1 MVSTGAEATTDESRL
16 AEATARVGSTLRG
29 KWKLDALL
37 GLGGMAAVYAA
48 THRNGIRGAVKILD
62 ATVARNAT
70 MRERFLREG
79 YVANSVEH
87 PSAVLVLD
95 DDATEDGCVYLV
107 MELLE
112 GSTLEELSAAAGGRL
127 PAREVVTATAQV
139 LDALVSAHARGIVH
153 RDLKPDNLFVT
164 SGGLLKVLDFGIAR
178 LLEGEI
184 ALSIT
189 QTGVPMGTP
198 AFMSPEQ
205 ARGRAKHVDAQS
217 DVYSVGATM
226 FTLLSGEL
234 VHGKDVTISEYVA
247 ATFTTQARS
256 LATVA
261 PEVPAPIVAVVDRAL
276 RLEKSERFASAAE
289 MLAALGEAHLAAFG
303 EPLPA
308 APTPAPRA
316 GRGSLV
322 SLHEIKSL
330 TPVSKRMHSDAAATL
345 PPPAPEPTRRSPARV
360 AIAAIAFAAVGAAG
374 TYGIVRHRDAREI
387 PTSHVAAA
395 IVSAHD
401 VAPTPPPP
409 PVETV
414 APAAMTTTMTTTIAA
429 SVEAPR
435 PHATA
440 SAAVHLAKSAVAPQ
454 AKPSAVPSASAAPPV
469 DVFDRR
475 Y

>member
-1 MVSTGAEATTDESRL
+1 
-16 AEATARVGSTLRG
+16 
-29 KWKLDALL
+29 
-37 GLGGMAAVYAA
+37 
-48 THRNGIRGAVKILD
+48 
-62 ATVARNAT
+62 
-70 MRERFLREG
+70 
-79 YVANSVEH
+79 
-87 PSAVLVLD
+87 VLD
-95 DDATEDGCVYLV
+95 DDATDDGCVYLV

-127 PAREVVTATAQV
+127 PAREVVAATAQV

-153 RDLKPDNLFVT
+153 RDIKPDNLFVT

-178 LLEGEI
+178 LLEGEV

-189 QTGVPMGTP
+189 QTGAPMGTP

-261 PEVPAPIVAVVDRAL
+261 PDVPAAIVAVVDHAL

-289 MLAALGEAHLAAFG
+289 MLAALGQAHLEAFG

-308 APTPAPRA
+308 APIPTPRA

-345 PPPAPEPTRRSPARV
+345 PPPAPEATRRSPARV
-360 AIAAIAFAAVGAAG
+360 ALAATAFAAIVAAG
-374 TYGIVRHRDAREI
+374 TYGIVRHRDSREI

-395 IVSAHD
+395 ILSARE
-401 VAPTPPPP
+401 VATPPSAT
-409 PVETV
+409 PVATA
-414 APAAMTTTMTTTIAA
+414 APAATTTATTAA

-435 PHATA
+435 PRATA

-454 AKPSAVPSASAAPPV
+454 TKPSAVPSASAAPPA